1 MQPPLLVAGTEI
13 PAGSQHTLQFPLPFL
28 YTHSPTT
35 MPVNIIHGRHA
46 GPCLLVTSAIHGDEI
61 NGIEIIR
68 RLLGHKSL
76 SRIKG
81 TLILIPVVNVFGF
94 VGQSRYLPDRRDLN
108 RSFPGSS
115 KGSMAARLSNLIM
128 TEILP
133 HCSHVIDLHTG
144 AIGRE
149 NLPQIRATLETGSDK
164 LKELAMAFS
173 APVVLDALLRE
184 GTFRQAAHEIGI
196 SSLVYEA
203 GEALR
208 FDEVSIRAGVTGIL
222 NVMSH
227 LDMIRKRT
235 RKRTHSPIVA
245 KGSSWVRAS
254 QSGVV
259 RSLVALGARVST
271 GETLAY
277 ISDTFG
283 GHEEELISPTSGI
296 IIGRTKLPLVHEGE
310 AIFHIAKFS
319 QTSEAAESVE
329 NFQDEFDPISGTS
342 DSDEPPVI
350 G

>member
-1 MQPPLLVAGTEI
+1 MAGTEI
-13 PAGSQHTLQFPLPFL
+13 PAGSHTTLQFHLPFL
-28 YTHSPTT
+28 YTHLPTT
-35 MPVNIIHGRHA
+35 MPVHVIHGRFP
-46 GPCLLVTSAIHGDEI
+46 GPSLLITSSIHGDEI

-68 RLLGHKSL
+68 RLMGHKSL

-94 VGQSRYLPDRRDLN
+94 MDQSRYLPDRRDLN
-108 RSFPGSS
+108 RSFPGSP
-115 KGSMAARLSNLIM
+115 KGSMAARLANLLM

-133 HCSHVIDLHTG
+133 HCTQVIDLHTG
-144 AIGRE
+144 AVGRE
-149 NLPQIRATLETGSDK
+149 NLPQIRATLESGSEM
-164 LKELAMAFS
+164 LTEMAMAFS
-173 APVVLDALLRE
+173 APVILDAPVRE
-184 GTFRQAAHEIGI
+184 GTFRQAAHSVGI

-222 NVMSH
+222 NVMGY
-227 LDMIRKRT
+227 LGMIRKRT
-235 RKRTHSPIVA
+235 RKRALNPIIA

-254 QSGVV
+254 QSGVI
-259 RSLVALGARVST
+259 RSLIPLGARVRSN
-271 GETLAY
+271 ETLAY

-283 GHEEELISPTSGI
+283 GNEEALISPVSGI
-296 IIGRTKLPLVHEGE
+296 VIGRTKLPLVHEGE

-329 NFQDEFDPISGTS
+329 SFQDEFDPMTGTS
-342 DSDEPPVI
+342 DSDEPPVV